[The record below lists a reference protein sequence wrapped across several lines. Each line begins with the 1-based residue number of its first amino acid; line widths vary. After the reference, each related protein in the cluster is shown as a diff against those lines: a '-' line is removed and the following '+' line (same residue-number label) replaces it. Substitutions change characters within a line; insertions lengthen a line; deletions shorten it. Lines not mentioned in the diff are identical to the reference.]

1 MADAWVTAPGVRP
14 VRRDYEAI
22 VREAQQSTEHA
33 GEASHDI
40 GLEGTS
46 LRHTDVQDAVGG
58 GSSLGAAQLGSAAL
72 TAALTLYPCVFIS
85 GVGDA
90 SKEALTALLSTVGS
104 CTVSLVLEDGEAT
117 GEASATFASA
127 QAAEAAIRTFD
138 GSRFDDGVLHLS
150 VARRAAQGS
159 LTKRGKGKGARGD
172 RVAFSEA
179 QRDLISD
186 MRLQQAR
193 DEKMAFAQ
201 ARAKAVSG
209 SAASTASHAA
219 AERTAAA
226 RLAIQEE
233 AVAKR
238 RKLQPKLPGALV
250 VSTKTAP
257 AAPPTA
263 APPTAAPA
271 AAPEPEE
278 PQAAAG
284 RAHGPAASALAQVA
298 AAPGSLLGLG
308 AYESDESSD
317 EDHEAVR
324 SKHRV

>member
-40 GLEGTS
+40 GLDGTS

-317 EDHEAVR
+317 EDPEAMR